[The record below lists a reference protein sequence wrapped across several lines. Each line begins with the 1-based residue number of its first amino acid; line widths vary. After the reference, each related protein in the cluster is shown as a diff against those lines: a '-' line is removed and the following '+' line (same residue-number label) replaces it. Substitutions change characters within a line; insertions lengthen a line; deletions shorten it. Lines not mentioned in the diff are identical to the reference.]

1 MKITQGKAVAI
12 IQTIGNISKQAIPL
26 EAAREL
32 FRMKKALMSAQ
43 EFQYEQQEKYVQEC
57 NAHMDGNQVI
67 FETGEQ
73 GKHDREAFLN
83 RMLEL
88 AQMEQEFDIEPVQIK
103 CDRLEVSVEDLETL
117 DGVIEFI

>member
-1 MKITQGKAVAI
+1 MKILQGKAVSI
-12 IQTIGNISKQAIPL
+12 IQAIGNIGKQTIPL

-73 GKHDREAFLN
+73 GKHDRETFLN

-88 AQMEQEFDIEPVQIK
+88 AQMEQEFDIEPVQVK
-103 CDRLEVSVEDLETL
+103 CDKLEVSVEDLETL

>member
-1 MKITQGKAVAI
+1 MKILQGKAVAI

-57 NAHMDGNQVI
+57 NAHMRTCADQMRQTGSQRRGSGNPRRR
-67 FETGEQ
+67 
-73 GKHDREAFLN
+73 DRVYLIDNDILREVFFLW
-83 RMLEL
+83 LHK
-88 AQMEQEFDIEPVQIK
+88 QI
-103 CDRLEVSVEDLETL
+103 
-117 DGVIEFI
+117 I